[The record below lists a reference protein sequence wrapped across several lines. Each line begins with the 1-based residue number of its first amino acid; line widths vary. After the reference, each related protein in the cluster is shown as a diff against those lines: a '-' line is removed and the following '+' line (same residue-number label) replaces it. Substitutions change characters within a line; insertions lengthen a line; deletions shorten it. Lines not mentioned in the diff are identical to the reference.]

1 MERDPQRTY
10 AVPHD
15 HMLSDICLY
24 FRNIIGIGHKTSIES
39 IKKYKKLT
47 NVTKVQGV
55 NTELDRGKTSAEEA

>member
-1 MERDPQRTY
+1 
-10 AVPHD
+10 
-15 HMLSDICLY
+15 MLSDICLY